1 MFDIAVVGAGP
12 AGLSAA
18 INASMFQKD
27 GITSTG
33 YMRRGEQTNNGR
45 IVIFGGGVPLTRRE
59 TIIGGFGV
67 SGGSAEQDT
76 ALADYALELFQ
87 NM

>member
-1 MFDIAVVGAGP
+1 MPTKQLANLAQPGES
-12 AGLSAA
+12 LY
-18 INASMFQKD
+18 
-27 GITSTG
+27 GI
-33 YMRRGEQTNNGR
+33 QFTNNGR
-45 IVIFGGGVPLTRRE
+45 IVIFGGGVPLERGGV
-59 TIIGGFGV
+59 IIGGFGV